1 MTISVRFGMT
11 WERARSSF
19 LGETIVFSIAALCP
33 ANDQVLYSCLFSLQA
48 PFTDVCKD
56 VEMSSLHG
64 TSKAF
69 FRQRRN
75 IAHIQYNPFI
85 NDLCA
90 YANTSFLEQLA
101 RSVSW
106 GWAFVRIRT
115 LIPLWVLERKKQSI
129 QSWTKLWWPMNPN
142 ETFWVCILIVFERSL
157 KLGNISNIY
166 YIFSL
171 IC

>member
-1 MTISVRFGMT
+1 MT
-11 WERARSSF
+11 WKWARSSF
-19 LGETIVFSIAALCP
+19 LGELLFSVLQLSVQLMIKY
-33 ANDQVLYSCLFSLQA
+33 LYSCLFSLQHLLQMYVKMYRC
-48 PFTDVCKD
+48 PHYM
-56 VEMSSLHG
+56 ERLSLL
-64 TSKAF
+64 
-69 FRQRRN
+69 RQRRN

-115 LIPLWVLERKKQSI
+115 LIPLWVLEREKQSDSVLNKALGDPWI
-129 QSWTKLWWPMNPN
+129 VAL
-142 ETFWVCILIVFERSL
+142 WVCILIVFERSL
-157 KLGNISNIY
+157 KLGNISDIY